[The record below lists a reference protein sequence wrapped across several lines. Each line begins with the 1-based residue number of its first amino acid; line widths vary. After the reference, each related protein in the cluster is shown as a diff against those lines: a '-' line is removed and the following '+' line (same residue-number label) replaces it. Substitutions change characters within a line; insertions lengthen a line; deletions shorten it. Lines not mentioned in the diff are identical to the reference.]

1 MALSEVSSHVNN
13 SRSPLPNGVKLLPEF
28 DALLIPRINTFY
40 TDKNFRRNNS
50 PLFCGGLNTAVDVVE
65 DGQKM
70 SALPPTTNKLKFDPK
85 CKIDKTAP
93 GEIWIN

>member
-13 SRSPLPNGVKLLPEF
+13 SRSPLPNGVKPPPEF
-28 DALLIPRINTFY
+28 GALLIPRINTFY
-40 TDKNFRRNNS
+40 TDKTFRRNNS
-50 PLFCGGLNTAVDVVE
+50 PLLCGGLNAAVDVAE